1 MVLGLKKR
9 EQKERKRRKR
19 EKEKCNNEIE
29 RGEREDELDIKN

>member
-19 EKEKCNNEIE
+19 AKEKCNNEIE

>member
-9 EQKERKRRKR
+9 EQKERNRRKR